1 MTEIIIEKRELQPN
15 EFDYSPI
22 SQFSYQTLKELFDYI
37 DTNSNLKI
45 VDISHET
52 IGSRVCFRVVAKNEW
67 LEIRS
72 KNISK

>member
-52 IGSRVCFRVVAKNEW
+52 IGSRVCFRVVAKNE
-67 LEIRS
+67 
-72 KNISK
+72 